1 MKHLALACM
10 GIALLAGT
18 GCAASTR
25 SARQRLV
32 GRPAAD
38 FSLSALGGES
48 VRLSDF
54 RGSPVLLAFW
64 AYG

>member
-1 MKHLALACM
+1 M

-18 GCAASTR
+18 GCAATKRAS
-25 SARQRLV
+25 RQRLV
-32 GRPAAD
+32 GKQAAD
-38 FSLSALGGES
+38 FALSDLDGET

-54 RGSPVLLAFW
+54 HGKPVLLAFW